1 MCSSC
6 KQLHFYDRFRS
17 TLQYSHEIS
26 KIRGLVSLG
35 DMSVISATVPLEQI
49 TGEIRGYCR
58 HEVQCSLCGQKFAVW
73 LDTSD
78 GSGGLKAL

>member
-6 KQLHFYDRFRS
+6 NQLHFYDRFRS

-26 KIRGLVSLG
+26 KIRGLVSSG
-35 DMSVISATVPLEQI
+35 DMTVISATVPLESI
-49 TGEIRGYCR
+49 TGEIRGYYR
-58 HEVQCSLCGQKFAVW
+58 HEVQCTLCGQKFAVW

-78 GSGGLKAL
+78 GNGGLTAL